1 MKAISS
7 CIDLTRNE
15 VSITAP
21 GHRIKRRESMTILGG
36 ELEQIGVVH
45 SPYREQKEAP
55 SQGKHTNDVSTLEVF
70 EDYEPA
76 LLDIEHCS
84 HLIVLYWQDKANR
97 SVLQTRTPWGPEIH
111 GVFATRSPNRPNPV
125 GLCVVEL
132 MERNGRFL
140 KVKGMDALDG
150 SPLIDIK
157 PYSSQVDSVQD
168 THIGWHKKRDL
179 KPEK

>member
-1 MKAISS
+1 MRSPLLYQKHKVER
-7 CIDLTRNE
+7 L
-15 VSITAP
+15 
-21 GHRIKRRESMTILGG
+21 ESMTILGG
-36 ELEQIGVVH
+36 ELRQIGIVH
-45 SPYREQKEAP
+45 SLYREQKDAP
-55 SQGKHTNDVSTLEVF
+55 SQGSHTNDVSTLEVF

-97 SVLQTRTPWGPEIH
+97 SVLQTHTPWGPEIH

-132 MERNGRFL
+132 MEQNGRFL
-140 KVKGMDALDG
+140 KVRGMDALDG

-157 PYSSQVDSVQD
+157 PYSSQVDLVHS
-168 THIGWHKKRDL
+168 TCIGSHKKRDL
-179 KPEK
+179 KPQK